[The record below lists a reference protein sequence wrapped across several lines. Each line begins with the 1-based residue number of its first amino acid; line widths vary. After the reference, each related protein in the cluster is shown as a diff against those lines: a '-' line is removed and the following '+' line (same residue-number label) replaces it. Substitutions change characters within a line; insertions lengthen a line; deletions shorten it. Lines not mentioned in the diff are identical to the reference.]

1 MTLNVYLTLQMDDI
15 ETITL
20 GDDEETPN
28 HPYRPRKRC
37 IPRRNG
43 VDDSDDEIILE
54 SDWQRIIEAGP
65 REREAI
71 RPHHV
76 EDEVVVLE
84 SETASPPPRRRRR
97 SPSPP
102 PPPSDWVMRQARL
115 MCDLSDTARQRRRAS
130 TPVNFEDQDVILLDH
145 SPPSPPSP
153 DRRMRPE
160 QFRSDLSRSLSN
172 LTTEQGKRGY
182 RTEIEGKVKFSG
194 KK

>member
-1 MTLNVYLTLQMDDI
+1 MTLNVYLTLQMDEI

-20 GDDEETPN
+20 GDDEETPH
-28 HPYRPRKRC
+28 HPYRPRKRR
-37 IPRRNG
+37 IPQRDA

-71 RPHHV
+71 RPHHA

-84 SETASPPPRRRRR
+84 SGTASPPPRRRR

-102 PPPSDWVMRQARL
+102 PPPSDRVMRQARL
-115 MCDLSDTARQRRRAS
+115 RCDLGDTARQRRRAS

-145 SPPSPPSP
+145 SPLPPSPPSP
-153 DRRMRPE
+153 DRRMKRS
-160 QFRSDLSRSLSN
+160 QFRSELRSRMLSKLSTEREDRDYRS
-172 LTTEQGKRGY
+172 
-182 RTEIEGKVKFSG
+182 EGKVKS
-194 KK
+194 